1 MGTTKTSWILELV
14 DKISAPFKSVQKET
28 DEAGEKFKKTKEK
41 AESLGETLKKIKP
54 MDWQATKMGLQ
65 TLGNWF
71 DNVNAKGANFDA
83 ALREVSAITD
93 VTGKDLENLGSKAK
107 ELSSA
112 FGSSAS
118 DNLKTFQTILSRL
131 GPQIG
136 ESAEALSNMGKYAN
150 TLSKTMGGDVVGATD
165 ALTTSL
171 LQFRVDLNDPI
182 GAAKEMERMMNVMA
196 AGAKEGAA
204 EVPQIGEALK
214 QAGVAAKLANV
225 SFEETNAAIQTMA
238 AGGKFGSEAG
248 VAIRNVITSMSATSK
263 LNKKAV
269 EALSS
274 YKIKVSE
281 ISDATVPFSERL
293 KKLAPIQNDINAL
306 TLMFG
311 RENAAAAQ
319 ILIST
324 ANDQQ
329 QLTDA
334 ITGTNTAYTQS
345 EIIME
350 GWTEKISRAK
360 TWVDNLKI
368 GCFDFT
374 KVAGLMIGGITGSLA
389 VLADFSTI
397 YTGLFPVIKSAIL
410 AIKGWSIWSGI
421 ATVATAA
428 WTAVQWALNAAF
440 IASPIGWIVVGIGAL
455 VAVVVLCWKKFEGF
469 RAFLYGMWE
478 VIKGFGNLIKD
489 YIVDR
494 IVGFIK
500 GIGALGEA
508 IGKLFKGD
516 FKGAFE
522 SAKQGV
528 SGIVGIEAKK
538 NAFNNAKGLG
548 NAFQKGFEEGKA
560 DFQTEKE
567 NKEIERNGG
576 ITIEKRYHSIGAHSV
591 IDETNTGNNNSTG
604 NNTDTTTSD
613 RSTTSGIG
621 SGSGKSITMNVTLNI
636 TNNGVKN
643 PDEFTEQVV
652 RKINDRLNDALAI
665 AG

>member
-1 MGTTKTSWILELV
+1 MGTAKTSWILELV
-14 DKISAPFKSVQKET
+14 DKISAPFKSVKKET
-28 DEAGEKFKKTKEK
+28 DEAGESFKKTSEK
-41 AESLGETLKKIKP
+41 AKAFWESLKNIKP

-71 DNVNAKGANFDA
+71 DDINAKGADFDA

-93 VTGKDLENLGSKAK
+93 VTGKDLDNLGAKAK
-107 ELSSA
+107 ELSTA
-112 FGSSAS
+112 FGSSAT

-136 ESAEALSNMGKYAN
+136 ESATALSDMGKYAN

-225 SFEETNAAIQTMA
+225 SFEEANAAIQTMA

-263 LNKKAV
+263 LNKKSV

-274 YKIKVSE
+274 YKIKLSE

-293 KKLAPIQNDINAL
+293 KKLSPIQDDINAL

-324 ANDQQ
+324 ADNQQ
-329 QLTDA
+329 ELTDA
-334 ITGTNTAYTQS
+334 ITGTNTAYVQS
-345 EIIME
+345 ETIMG

-360 TWVDNLKI
+360 AWIDNLKI

-374 KVAGLMIGGITGSLA
+374 KVAGLMVGGITGSLA

-397 YTGLFPVIKSAIL
+397 YTGLWPVIKSATL

-421 ATVATAA
+421 ATVATSA
-428 WTAVQWALNAAF
+428 WTAVQWLLNAAF

-455 VAVVVLCWKKFEGF
+455 VAVVVVCWKKFEGF

-478 VIKGFGNLIKD
+478 VIKGFGNLIKEF
-489 YIVDR
+489 IVDR

-508 IGKLFKGD
+508 LLKLFKGD
-516 FKGAFE
+516 FKGAFQ
-522 SAKQGV
+522 SAKDGV
-528 SGIVGIEAKK
+528 SGIFGIEATK
-538 NAFNNAKGLG
+538 NAYENAKGLG
-548 NAFQKGFEEGKA
+548 SAFQKGFEDGKEA
-560 DFQTEKE
+560 FQIEKE
-567 NKEIERNGG
+567 NKASEGTDTWTKIGG
-576 ITIEKRYHSIGAHSV
+576 FNSIGAKSV
-591 IDETNTGNNNSTG
+591 VNGENTNNNSKKTGSG
-604 NNTDTTTSD
+604 NNETDGSNTI
-613 RSTTSGIG
+613 SGTG
-621 SGSGKSITMNVTLNI
+621 GSGKSITMNVTLNI
-636 TNNGVKN
+636 TNNGIKN
-643 PDEFTEQVV
+643 PDDFTEQVV